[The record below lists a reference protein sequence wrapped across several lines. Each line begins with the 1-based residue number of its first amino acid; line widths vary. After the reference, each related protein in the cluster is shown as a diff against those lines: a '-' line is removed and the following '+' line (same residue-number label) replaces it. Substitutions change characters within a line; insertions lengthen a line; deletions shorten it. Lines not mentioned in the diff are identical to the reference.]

1 VTDADS
7 PVPLC
12 TATNFQESPFG
23 DLVAKYT
30 EQALADLM
38 TESTRICESKCGGRR
53 FAPFTVT
60 ETHRAD
66 AIDPDEYS
74 DQSNLPM
81 DIQSTLGTSYAQ
93 ALGASSL
100 VRHTWIDQCAPL
112 YQDLWT
118 YSNVSVTVIRSY
130 GGTQDLTAG
139 QILNG
144 PEPDTG
150 HLWFQLG
157 LFLPVGSR
165 VQVTYSGGYTVAIP
179 GDLVRAARLMA
190 AWQVVSDLNPDDTSH
205 DPDRLYGSALKI
217 LESYGAGAQSQGF
230 G

>member
-1 VTDADS
+1 MADS

-12 TATNFQESPFG
+12 TAAQFSSGAF
-23 DLVAKYT
+23 
-30 EQALADLM
+30 ADLAAGYTAVTGQPLDTVL
-38 TESTRICESKCGGRR
+38 TESTRICESMCGGRR
-53 FAPFTVT
+53 LAPFAGLT
-60 ETHRAD
+60 ETHRAS

-81 DIQSTLGTSYAQ
+81 DIQSTLGASYAQ
-93 ALGASSL
+93 AVGASSL
-100 VRHTWIDQCAPL
+100 VRHVWVDQVAPL

-130 GGTQDLTAG
+130 GGTQQLQPG

-165 VQVTYSGGYTVAIP
+165 VQVTYGGGFTVAIP
-179 GDLVRAARLMA
+179 ADLVRACKYQGA
-190 AWQVVSDLNPDDTSH
+190 AIIVRELNPEDSSH
-205 DPDRLYGSALKI
+205 NPVLLEQSAEKI
-217 LESYGAGAQSQGF
+217 MKQWARG
-230 G
+230 

>member
-1 VTDADS
+1 MADS

-12 TATNFQESPFG
+12 TAAQFSSGAF
-23 DLVAKYT
+23 
-30 EQALADLM
+30 ADLAQGY
-38 TESTRICESKCGGRR
+38 TAVTGQPLDAVLSEATRICESMCGGRR
-53 FAPFTVT
+53 LAPFANLT
-60 ETHRAD
+60 ETHRAG

-81 DIQSTLGTSYAQ
+81 DIQSTLGASYAQ
-93 ALGASSL
+93 AIGASSQ
-100 VRHTWIDQCAPL
+100 VRHVWVDQVAPL

-118 YSNVSVTVIRSY
+118 YGDVSVTVIRSY
-130 GGTQDLTAG
+130 GGTQVLQPG

-165 VQVTYSGGYTVAIP
+165 VQVTYSGGFTVAMP
-179 GDLVRAARLMA
+179 ADLVRAGKYQTA
-190 AWQVVSDLNPDDTSH
+190 AIIVRELNPEDSSH
-205 DPDRLYGSALKI
+205 NPVLLEQSAEKI
-217 LESYGAGAQSQGF
+217 MQKWGRT
-230 G
+230 